1 MMRKSTTI
9 LAAVLWLA
17 GLASAQ
23 AQQTVT
29 KSNSVTAMLTVQA
42 IDKTA
47 RLVTLRNEQGEEDT
61 YSISPETMPR
71 FNELKA
77 GDKVRIT
84 YYESMVFQLLKPGA
98 KSNSAS
104 YEAALNRAK
113 SARPAGTLAT
123 QEKMTVTVK
132 TLDMAVPSITVTTD
146 NGRVITRKIEEK
158 KNLEGVKPGDKIE
171 ITYTQALV
179 TAVEN
184 AK

>member
-1 MMRKSTTI
+1 MTRKSTTI
-9 LAAVLWLA
+9 LAAVLWLTS
-17 GLASAQ
+17 LASAQ

-29 KSNSVTAMLTVQA
+29 KSNSVTATATVQA

-47 RLVTLRNEQGEEDT
+47 RLVTLRNEKGEEDVF
-61 YSISPETMPR
+61 SVSPETVQR
-71 FNELKA
+71 FNELKV
-77 GDKVRIT
+77 GDKVRMT

-98 KSNSAS
+98 KADPAS

-132 TLDMAVPSITVTTD
+132 AVDPAVPSITVTTD
-146 NGRVITRKIEEK
+146 SGRVITRKIEDK
-158 KNLEGVKPGDKIE
+158 KNIEGVKPGDKIE
-171 ITYTQALV
+171 ITYTQAVV
-179 TAVEN
+179 TAVES

>member
-9 LAAVLWLA
+9 LAVALCLT
-17 GLASAQ
+17 GLASVQ

-71 FNELKA
+71 FNELKV

-132 TLDMAVPSITVTTD
+132 ALDMAVPSITVTTD
-146 NGRVITRKIEEK
+146 NGRVITRKIEDK
-158 KNLEGVKPGDKIE
+158 KNLEGVKVGDKIE

-179 TAVEN
+179 TAVES

>member
-9 LAAVLWLA
+9 LAAVLCLT
-17 GLASAQ
+17 GLSSAQ

-29 KSNSVTAMLTVQA
+29 KSNSVTAMLTVQQ

-71 FNELKA
+71 FNELKV

-132 TLDMAVPSITVTTD
+132 ALDMAVPSITVTTD

>member
-9 LAAVLWLA
+9 LAAVLWLT

-23 AQQTVT
+23 AQQAVT
-29 KSNSVTAMLTVQA
+29 KSNSVTATATVQA

-47 RLVTLRNEQGEEDT
+47 RLVTLRNERGEEDT
-61 YSISPETMPR
+61 FSVSPETMPR
-71 FNELKA
+71 FNELKV
-77 GDKVRIT
+77 GDKVRMT

-98 KSNSAS
+98 KSDSAS

-113 SARPAGTLAT
+113 GARPAGTLAT

-132 TLDMAVPSITVTTD
+132 AVDMAVPSITVTTD
-146 NGRVITRKIEEK
+146 NGRVITRKIEDK
-158 KNLEGVKPGDKIE
+158 KNLDGVKPGDKIE
-171 ITYTQALV
+171 ITYTQALL
-179 TAVEN
+179 TAVES